1 MTQRLLFCDFDG
13 PIVDVSPRYYA
24 TYHLCLQRLQQR
36 YRQRGEHLTCRCLS
50 PAQFWTFKQNR
61 VPDRQIA
68 HWSGLSGAAIDEFL
82 QLVQQ
87 QVNSA
92 SLLHHDRVQPWVRE
106 AFGLLRQVGIRV
118 VVVTLRPPHQV
129 QQFVQRH
136 HLDDHIADLFGM
148 GQMTA
153 AYANQA
159 DHKVERLASAIEAQ
173 RRLGYNPAGAWMVG
187 DTEADILAGQA
198 ADLETV
204 ALTCGIRSAS
214 YLQRFR
220 PTRTLDNLWA
230 VAQTL
235 QQRALAGVSC

>member
-13 PIVDVSPRYYA
+13 PIVNVAPRYYA
-24 TYHLCLQRLQQR
+24 TYHLCLRRLQQG
-36 YRQRGEHLTCRCLS
+36 YRRRGDPLDCRCLS

-68 HWSGLSGAAIDEFL
+68 HWSGLSGATIDEFL
-82 QLVQQ
+82 QLVQRE
-87 QVNSA
+87 VNGA
-92 SLLHHDRVQPWVRE
+92 ALLHHDQVQPWVQE
-106 AFGLLRQVGIRV
+106 AFGLLQQMGIRV

-129 QQFVQRH
+129 RQFLRH
-136 HLDDHIADLFGM
+136 HHLEGHIADLFGM
-148 GQMTA
+148 GQAAA

-173 RRLGYNPAGAWMVG
+173 RRLGYDPAGAWMVG

-198 ADLETV
+198 AGLETV

-220 PTRTLDNLWA
+220 PTRTLNNLWA

-235 QQRALAGVSC
+235 QQHLVVASRP